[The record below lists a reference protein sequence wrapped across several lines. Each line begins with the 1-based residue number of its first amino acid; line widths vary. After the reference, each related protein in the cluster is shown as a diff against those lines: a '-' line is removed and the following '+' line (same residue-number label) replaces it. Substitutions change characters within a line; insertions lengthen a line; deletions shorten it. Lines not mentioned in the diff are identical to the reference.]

1 MTLLAMLC
9 RTRDT
14 SRAIVIPVKVITTP
28 NKANPTFAI
37 EIILVKVIILD
48 IVCGKKFKFDV

>member
-1 MTLLAMLC
+1 MLC